1 MAKKKKPRSGSGF
14 SLDPKAL
21 FKVLVSL
28 FFIILGFAGIIP
40 NVDESIF
47 SLNNS
52 AMTLEIIFGAVELV
66 CGLFLLASIFT
77 FIPKKTVSLVTLIIL
92 VFWLVRIVLT
102 KILWGMSLTGGNVNF
117 LPSFMA
123 WLLVLCCEL
132 IIATALFS
140 VYSKNDR

>member
-1 MAKKKKPRSGSGF
+1 MAKKKSVRAGSKISF
-14 SLDPKAL
+14 TPNAL

-40 NVDESIF
+40 NVDESVF

-52 AMTLEIIFGAVELV
+52 APTLEVLFGVVELV
-66 CGLFLLASIFT
+66 CGLFIFASIFT

-92 VFWLVRIVLT
+92 IFWLVRIVLT
-102 KILWGMSLTGGNVNF
+102 KVLWGLSLSGGNLNF
-117 LPSFMA
+117 HPSFIA

-132 IIATALFS
+132 IIATALFA
-140 VYSKNDR
+140 VYKKND